1 MATCES
7 IFTSKF
13 NYCPLAW
20 IFHSRE
26 LKNKIKRLHERW
38 VRLIYSDRI
47 INNSSY
53 EELLDKVNPVLI
65 QQNNLQK
72 LVTEMF

>member
-1 MATCES
+1 M
-7 IFTSKF
+7 
-13 NYCPLAW
+13 
-20 IFHSRE
+20 FHSRE